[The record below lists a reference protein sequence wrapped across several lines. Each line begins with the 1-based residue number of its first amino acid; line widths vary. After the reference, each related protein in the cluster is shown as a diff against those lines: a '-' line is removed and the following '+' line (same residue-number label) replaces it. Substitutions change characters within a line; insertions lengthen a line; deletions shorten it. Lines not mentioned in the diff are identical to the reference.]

1 MKKIILV
8 FMLAF
13 GVGMAESESY
23 WDYVKGNEAFLAKDY
38 KQAEI
43 YFKQVCEQDQLGYN
57 CRNIG
62 DAFLRNEDYTKADF
76 FYQKACEKYIAEHS
90 YQRCAAI
97 GNNYLSM
104 ENYEKAKFYYKK
116 VCEKDKSYCDYDAR
130 IDFAKGDKYLYGK
143 NYKQA
148 EIYYKQACQK
158 SKNYCN
164 GEAKIADAK
173 GEGYRDYFKK
183 GNEAFL
189 DGDYKQAEIHYKKA
203 CEKQAPNDDYLA
215 FADFRQNCN
224 AHSAMEYFDK
234 VCKEDIIDNYCMQ
247 LGDMY
252 YEGNKEMGVE
262 KNIPLAK
269 EYWTEILSK
278 ISVGVSSYW
287 SDNIPSGWDNGFY
300 DTILSY
306 LEGREKTE
314 YQKEIKP
321 NYTKARLL
329 AEIACEKGGTFDDN
343 KPIGQACEILGDI
356 YAQGKGVKQDLNKAK
371 ALYQKACENPH
382 LTNFGD
388 TRGYQCGI
396 SYTAG
401 GGKIAKFFGCAK
413 LGDIYYLG
421 QNLTETKKW
430 WMEAID
436 KLCEND
442 EWDECSK
449 NKWHNR
455 WTSNILLSG
464 YFQEAEGYYN
474 GFVIKKEGWDY
485 KEDKYIEKDTYIKHE
500 QDYTKAVLLANL
512 GCDEFKDFK
521 SCSILVNAY
530 TQGKGI
536 LQSLNIAQAYLTKAK
551 KYEAEYLY
559 KEAKKLGQNIC
570 SGENGEYINDS
581 FDEPNQAQAVAKQR
595 AQIKELLQKACNLDK
610 SNQACTDLK
619 NKSYKKWNLD
629 NVY

>member
-1 MKKIILV
+1 MKKILLAL
-8 FMLAF
+8 MLAF
-13 GVGMAESESY
+13 GV
-23 WDYVKGNEAFLAKDY
+23 VLILAFGVVGADEFIDCIENNNLTQKCAKYCDKDKTGGACY
-38 KQAEI
+38 LISNA
-43 YFKQVCEQDQLGYN
+43 YFKNNLYKE
-57 CRNIG
+57 
-62 DAFLRNEDYTKADF
+62 AE
-76 FYQKACEKYIAEHS
+76 FYLNKACEKS
-90 YQRCAAI
+90 K
-97 GNNYLSM
+97 N
-104 ENYEKAKFYYKK
+104 
-116 VCEKDKSYCDYDAR
+116 YCDYAAR
-130 IDFAKGDKYLYGK
+130 IDFAKGDKYLYSK
-143 NYKQA
+143 DYKQA
-148 EIYYKQACQK
+148 EIYYKKACQK
-158 SKNYCN
+158 SKNYCY
-164 GEAKIADAK
+164 GEAQIANANS
-173 GEGYRDYFKK
+173 ENYRDYFEK
-183 GNEAFL
+183 GNEAFFAKE
-189 DGDYKQAEIHYKKA
+189 YKQAEIHYKKA
-203 CEKQAPNDDYLA
+203 CEKQAPNDDSA
-215 FADFRQNCN
+215 FKDFRQNCN
-224 AHSAMEYFDK
+224 AYTAMEYFGM
-234 VCKEDIIDNYCMQ
+234 VCIGGSEVDFYADDYGNGEIMQGFCMQ

-269 EYWTEILSK
+269 KYWSGALSK
-278 ISVGVSSYW
+278 GGSSYNIGHW
-287 SDNIPSGWDNGFY
+287 SNTDGWDNGFY

-306 LEGREKTE
+306 LGEKTE
-314 YQKEIKP
+314 EQKEIKP
-321 NYTKARLL
+321 DYTKARLL
-329 AEIACEKGGTFDDN
+329 AEVACNIGRERFLEGGLGEDS
-343 KPIGQACEILGDI
+343 KKLLEYIGQACEILGDI

-500 QDYTKAVLLANL
+500 QDYTKAALLANL

-530 TQGKGI
+530 TQGKGT

-619 NKSYKKWNLD
+619 NKSYEKWDAD